1 MHTFTKDFEI
11 LTGRKLPLSGG
22 LGQSRADAVV
32 IDNRLSNSPVSA
44 PSIEHAVLDLIGYMK
59 EDSYSIIEQRLLKH
73 GDQQYYQLVIEWGKK
88 PGQLFS
94 FYFNITSVFKRIS

>member
-22 LGQSRADAVV
+22 LGQSRRDAVV
-32 IDNRLSNSPVSA
+32 IDAERANGPVSA
-44 PSIEHAVLDLIGYMK
+44 PSIEYAVLDLVGYMK
-59 EDSYSIIEQRLLKH
+59 KDTYVIIEQHLLKH
-73 GDQQYYQLVIEWGKK
+73 GDQQYDQLIIEWGKM

-94 FYFNITSVFKRIS
+94 FYFDITSVFKRLL